1 MKKNFFLLLAMI
13 TLINSGYA
21 QVVHPFRAENV
32 YNTLKEGIATDL
44 EHRNDMARLL
54 STMDTLITGQL
65 SMTPR
70 HKITSTHKSGTKR
83 VSLQPNSPTS
93 RNSTQPSSSK

>member
-1 MKKNFFLLLAMI
+1 MKIIIIFAEEDEPKQIVMKKIIFVFLAMI
-13 TLINSGYA
+13 TLINSGIA

-54 STMDTLITGQL
+54 STMDTLMTGKVL
-65 SMTPR
+65 YWCDGRYVFT
-70 HKITSTHKSGTKR
+70 TSK
-83 VSLQPNSPTS
+83 
-93 RNSTQPSSSK
+93 